1 MPTPVLVERLKRAKQ
16 ELTAL
21 KTAHKRS
28 TSLIKRYSQV
38 YEVQTLGATGT
49 KILEIQVEFTQ
60 NSTQN
65 PFLTIAPM
73 LSEYGVFRP
82 VPSGIFYSEDGMT
95 ATGKWYIFFSS
106 AMTAYHFK
114 ISTIGDIST
123 ITHTVS
129 SAT

>member
-1 MPTPVLVERLKRAKQ
+1 MPTPVLVERLKRAKE

-28 TSLIKRYSQV
+28 PSLIKRYSQI

-49 KILEIQVEFTQ
+49 KILEIRVDFTQ
-60 NSTQN
+60 NSTKN
-65 PFLTIAPM
+65 PFLTIVPM
-73 LSEYGVFRP
+73 LSEYGIFRP
-82 VPSGIFYSEDGMT
+82 APSGIFYSEDGLT

-106 AMTAYHFK
+106 ARSAYHFK
-114 ISTIGDIST
+114 VSTIGNISS

-129 SAT
+129 SVT